1 MNAEQIQLVQSTFT
15 QVKPVADT
23 AAAMF
28 YQRLFELDPSL
39 RPLFTSDLRSQGAK
53 LMATLALAVNG
64 LSRPESI
71 VPAVQGLGR
80 RHVGY
85 GVQPAHYQTVGQALL
100 DTLATALG
108 DQYTVD
114 VADAWTAAYTLLAGV
129 MQEAAA
135 SPVAHS

>member
-1 MNAEQIQLVQSTFT
+1 
-15 QVKPVADT
+15 
-23 AAAMF
+23 MF

-71 VPAVQGLGR
+71 VPAVQSLGR

-85 GVQPAHYQTVGQALL
+85 GVQPAHYQIVGQALL

-114 VADAWTAAYTLLAGV
+114 VADAWTAAYSLLAGV

-135 SPVAHS
+135 SPVAH

>member
-71 VPAVQGLGR
+71 VPAVQSLGR
-80 RHVGY
+80 RHAGY

-114 VADAWTAAYTLLAGV
+114 VADAWTAAYSLLAGV

-135 SPVAHS
+135 SPVAH

>member
-39 RPLFTSDLRSQGAK
+39 RPLFKSDLRSQGAK